1 MATPETSEGSTLPPT
16 EQTTTEE
23 EKPRS
28 EPLDSW
34 QKWIIVIGVFTLLAL
49 IIAIVGLVLGA
60 IVDSDENSTSNTAVY
75 SNEQDV
81 ICNVAGGTTGTA
93 PVTINIKRLGDQVF
107 VSWPYFTGII
117 STSGP
122 VILTSQTG
130 QNPLPS
136 WALPFNSGSAISF
149 QVYAPTVIA
158 SNTTP
163 TVYFGPSYMSVSS
176 QPAGTIQFFG
186 WTGTYTSAVFGG
198 GSFPV
203 GNYTIYPSTA
213 SYSAT
218 S

>member
-1 MATPETSEGSTLPPT
+1 
-16 EQTTTEE
+16 
-23 EKPRS
+23 
-28 EPLDSW
+28 
-34 QKWIIVIGVFTLLAL
+34 L

-60 IVDSDENSTSNTAVY
+60 IVDSTSNTAVY

-81 ICNVAGGTTGTA
+81 ICNVAGGTTNT
-93 PVTINIKRLGDQVF
+93 PPITINIKRLGDQVF
-107 VSWPYFTGII
+107 VSWPYFTGVI
-117 STSGP
+117 STASP
-122 VILTSQTG
+122 VLLTSQAN

-163 TVYFGPSYMSVSS
+163 TTYFGPSYMSVSS
-176 QPAGTIQFFG
+176 QPAGAILFFG
-186 WTGTYTSAVFGG
+186 WNGTYTSAVFGG
-198 GSFPV
+198 ANFPL
-203 GNYTIYPSTA
+203 GNYTIYPATA